1 MAYPYYQPYN
11 NYLAYQQTVNAFQNG
26 NSSQSQLQTQMVVR
40 VPSFEAV
47 KTFYAEPGKTVTFFD
62 DNAPYC
68 YVKSGGASPV
78 DPPKIR
84 VFELIERTGTETS
97 KNGDLSEGIQ
107 GNIDISLYAKTAEIK
122 PYFEQIEH
130 ITKEV
135 EKLRG
140 DVDAM
145 KGDNHE

>member
-11 NYLAYQQTVNAFQNG
+11 NYLAYQQPVNAFQNG

-47 KTFYAEPGKTVTFFD
+47 KTFYAEPGKTVTFFN

-84 VFELIERTGTETS
+84 IFELVERTGAETL
-97 KNGDLSEGIQ
+97 KNGDLSDAKQE
-107 GNIDISLYAKTAEIK
+107 NIDISLYAKKSEIE
-122 PYFEQIEH
+122 PFLCEIER
-130 ITKEV
+130 ISKEV
-135 EKLRG
+135 EKLKEKDG
-140 DVDAM
+140 A
-145 KGDNHE
+145 NYE